1 MESSDEEEGEQEQLQ
16 KKKRVSKA
24 SSQDSSAGM
33 TRGQAWIKEGG
44 EDEPLNFLDPSV
56 TQRVSGE
63 A

>member
-16 KKKRVSKA
+16 KKKRVSKP
-24 SSQDSSAGM
+24 SSQHSSAGM
-33 TRGQAWIKEGG
+33 TRGQAWIREGG